1 MCIQSGVGYIAQ
13 NHYTVC
19 TFCCGLYCLELL
31 HCVYVKFWAVLPRT
45 VTLCMQLDVGTIAQN
60 FYTVHILNV
69 GFTSQKL
76 HCVYN
81 QVWAVLSKTVTLCV
95 HLVAG
100 YIA

>member
-1 MCIQSGVGYIAQ
+1 
-13 NHYTVC
+13 
-19 TFCCGLYCLELL
+19 
-31 HCVYVKFWAVLPRT
+31 VYVKFWAVLPRT

>member
-1 MCIQSGVGYIAQ
+1 
-13 NHYTVC
+13 
-19 TFCCGLYCLELL
+19 
-31 HCVYVKFWAVLPRT
+31 
-45 VTLCMQLDVGTIAQN
+45 MQLDVGTIAQN